1 MCSSDLSLRRIPDA
15 HCERWPWTSA
25 TAPVLKMNE
34 GRSARSQRTP
44 QDVPGPEAGYFFF
57 FAAFFFVAVF
67 FFAAFF
73 LAAM

>member
-1 MCSSDLSLRRIPDA
+1 
-15 HCERWPWTSA
+15 
-25 TAPVLKMNE
+25 MNE